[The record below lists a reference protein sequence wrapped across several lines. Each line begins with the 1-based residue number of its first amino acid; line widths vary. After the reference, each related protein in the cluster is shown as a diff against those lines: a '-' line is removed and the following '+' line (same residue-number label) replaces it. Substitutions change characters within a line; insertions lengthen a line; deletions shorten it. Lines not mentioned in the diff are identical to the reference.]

1 MRPVESPRSVHGPRP
16 GPSAYN
22 RAVCAPWVWRPGFRR
37 HPSVGQSST
46 PPCFGGLAMKR
57 FLLAVAV
64 ALAVAPLSPQAQV
77 ARSSKWT
84 LPRTPDGHPDLQG
97 LWTTQTYTPL
107 QRPDRYAGKEFLTE
121 AEAAEFTR

>member
-1 MRPVESPRSVHGPRP
+1 
-16 GPSAYN
+16 
-22 RAVCAPWVWRPGFRR
+22 
-37 HPSVGQSST
+37 
-46 PPCFGGLAMKR
+46 MKR

-121 AEAAEFTR
+121 AEAAEFTRIVTQAGVDPLAGGVFAARDE